1 MKLKLKF
8 ILTSVFC
15 LALFQNALA
24 VNLDTI
30 VVSASKV
37 NQKIEDSP
45 TYIQVLTKQ
54 KMEDNGNLFLS
65 YMLNQLPGVSVEQG
79 GGIGGET
86 MAFIRGIP
94 VSPKVMMDGVSIM
107 SPYYP
112 FPHFNLGPIMPD
124 NIDRIE
130 ILQGAQSGLW
140 GANAA
145 SGVINIITQKG
156 KGKPHIDYN
165 QTYGSFGTTKEYL
178 ALSGEIKKF
187 NFYVAGSA
195 YDTTGIPQTYS
206 YNYKTHTYSQG
217 GKRDGYHKYSFYS
230 NLGYDFGDGLSANLI
245 TDSYKST
252 NYTDICKYSKDNP
265 VCPNNSAPSNLTPLA
280 QSSRHEVDYY
290 FTKLNVEKKFEK
302 ATLNFETHYMQNNS
316 YYYSPSSAPW
326 KGRTY
331 GASLNFSYN
340 VAPTTKI
347 VLGVDYGKD
356 RAIYDYTPQINVS
369 REHAGTFL
377 EVLQTIQNL
386 NLQASARED
395 HYQTFGNTFTY
406 KLGANYYFE
415 PSNTIFKA
423 NWGTGFVAPS
433 MFDLYANGAP
443 FRFGYLKGNPNLQP
457 EKSKT
462 FDIGFI
468 QNFGDKLQISS
479 SFFWSKIDNLIDTKY
494 ASLIGRSQY
503 FIPINISKT
512 ISKGVESTLT
522 YKPIKYLELS
532 LSDTYTQSDGPFGQT
547 SNIPYNS
554 TSGALSFN
562 YDRIYAQL
570 NGQYIST
577 MYDNSGHQIGR
588 YTVFNANLSYKI
600 NNNAKIGLYAQN
612 IFNRFYYASW
622 GYGYAT
628 PPRSFYTTL
637 SLKF

>member
-1 MKLKLKF
+1 MKLKF
-8 ILTSVFC
+8 ILTTTIC
-15 LALFQNALA
+15 LFLAQNAHAL
-24 VNLDTI
+24 NLNTI

-37 NQKIEDSP
+37 KQKVEDSP
-45 TYIQVLTKQ
+45 TYIQVLTHKDL
-54 KMEDNGNLFLS
+54 EDNGNPFVS
-65 YMLNQLPGVSVEQG
+65 NILNQMPGVSVEQG

-112 FPHFNLGPIMPD
+112 FPHFNLGPLMPD

-145 SGVINIITQKG
+145 SGIINIITQKG
-156 KGKPHIDYN
+156 KGKPHIDYK

-178 ALSGEIKKF
+178 ALSGELKKF

-206 YNYKTHTYSQG
+206 YNYKTHTYSRG

-230 NLGYDFGDGLSANLI
+230 NLGYDFGDGLNTNLI
-245 TDSYKST
+245 TDLYKST

-280 QSSRHEVDYY
+280 QSSRHVVDYL
-290 FTKLNVEKKFEK
+290 FTKLNIDKKFEK
-302 ATLNFETHYMQNNS
+302 AALNFETHYMQNNS
-316 YYYSPSSAPW
+316 YMYSPSSAPW

-331 GASLNFSYN
+331 GASLNLSYN
-340 VAPTTKI
+340 LVPTTKL
-347 VLGVDYGKD
+347 VLGIDYGKD
-356 RAIYDYTPQINVS
+356 RAIYDYTPQIDVS

-386 NLQASARED
+386 NFQASARED

-415 PSNTIFKA
+415 PTNTIFKA

-443 FRFGYLKGNPNLQP
+443 FRFGYMKGNPNLEP

-468 QNFGDKLQISS
+468 QKFSNYLELSS
-479 SFFWSKIDNLIDTKY
+479 SFFWSKIDDLITTKL
-494 ASLIGRSQY
+494 AGRVKDSQY
-503 FIPINISKT
+503 FTPINLNKT
-512 ISKGVESTLT
+512 ISKGVESSLT
-522 YKPIKYLELS
+522 FKPAKIIELT
-532 LSDTYTQSDGPFGQT
+532 LSDTYTQSSGPYGQT

-554 TSGALSFN
+554 LNGSIALN
-562 YDRIYAQL
+562 WYKIYAQL
-570 NGQYIST
+570 SGQYIST
-577 MYDNSGHQIGR
+577 MYDNYGNQIGK
-588 YTVFNANLSYKI
+588 YAVFNANVSYKI
-600 NNNAKIGLYAQN
+600 NKNATISLYAQN